1 MTAASPVAT
10 LQVRGRDKVME
21 PYRVLRRDRLGGLI
35 HEYTSDA
42 ARGEGRATGPGRPGT
57 EGECGERNSSLLIT

>member
-35 HEYTSDA
+35 HEHTQVA
-42 ARGEGRATGPGRPGT
+42 
-57 EGECGERNSSLLIT
+57 